1 MGFKAESY
9 SHCNNA
15 LAPNSAITVGKLILI
30 FPNLAKV
37 VVWWFRHLLDR
48 DDLASQLV
56 HKSPDSYQLMSAY
69 SSQCYLFWIERLINQ
84 MHGNTWILGL
94 GYIFENCHFRW
105 LKLQTSYCKAY
116 WAHLRPPSLLDSW
129 KRHNPS
135 WKNKFVV
142 LNPAFPLLQLQPNQ
156 FPQIPNRIFWCFIL
170 PTSKF
175 QKAGWVCLK
184 LGYPGIPDSNRFT
197 M

>member
-1 MGFKAESY
+1 M
-9 SHCNNA
+9 
-15 LAPNSAITVGKLILI
+15 
-30 FPNLAKV
+30 
-37 VVWWFRHLLDR
+37 LL
-48 DDLASQLV
+48 QLV
-56 HKSPDSYQLMSAY
+56 NWYWFFPISLKLLFGDLGTCWTEMIWLPSWCTKALTLISSCQLTVV
-69 SSQCYLFWIERLINQ
+69 CYLFWIELMINK

-105 LKLQTSYCKAY
+105 LKLQTSYCKTY

-129 KRHNPS
+129 IRHNPS

-142 LNPAFPLLQLQPNQ
+142 FNPAFPLLQLQPNE
-156 FPQIPNRIFWCFIL
+156 FPQIPHRIFWCFIL

-184 LGYPGIPDSNRFT
+184 LGYPGILDSNGFA